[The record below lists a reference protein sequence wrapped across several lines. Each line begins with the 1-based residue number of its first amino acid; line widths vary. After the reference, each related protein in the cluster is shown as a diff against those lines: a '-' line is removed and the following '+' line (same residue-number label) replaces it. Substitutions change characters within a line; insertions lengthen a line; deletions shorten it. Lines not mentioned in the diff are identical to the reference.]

1 MSALIMEAN
10 RTGYSIDQ
18 IRETFTV
25 GELIA
30 FLSEYDEDTP
40 IYTSQDGGYTFGG
53 VLYENFRESENEEED
68 Y

>member
-1 MSALIMEAN
+1 MNALNMEAN

-18 IRETFTV
+18 IRATFTV

-30 FLSEYDEDTP
+30 LLSEYDEDMP

-53 VLYENFRESENEEED
+53 ILYENFRETENEKED